1 MGPASQKPR
10 LDGLDFARFL
20 AFVGMVFVNFKIV
33 MGAEGGKDWLSIAT
47 GALEGRAAA
56 TFVVLAGVG
65 LGLSAMR
72 GDISRTVGVTVKRAI
87 FLLVL
92 GLVNVLI
99 FDADILHY
107 YAFYF
112 LFGVLLLRLS
122 SRGLAVSVLLIVLSS
137 VGMLLVLDYDAGW
150 DWTNYTYQGFW
161 TPTGFV
167 RNLFFNGW
175 HPVFPW
181 LAFLLYGIILGRSSL
196 GEKKT
201 QLRMIGGGV
210 LLVAVAETA
219 SRLLQPAL
227 ASIHPELI
235 YFATTAPIPPMPLY
249 VLSGIGT
256 ATAVIGLCMRSAEW
270 LSRGGVLAV
279 VNPAGRQTLTLYVA
293 HIIIGMGTLEVF
305 GMIGGQSILAATLAA
320 TVFCLLTVVY
330 AYYWSRSFKRGP
342 IETLMRR
349 IAG

>member
-1 MGPASQKPR
+1 MSPASQKPR

-20 AFVGMVFVNFKIV
+20 AFVGMLFVNFKIV
-33 MGAEGGKDWLSIAT
+33 MGAEGGSDWLSIAT

-72 GDISRTVGVTVKRAI
+72 GDMSRTVGVTVKRAI

-92 GLVNVLI
+92 GLVNMLI

-112 LFGVLLLRLS
+112 LFGVLLIRLS
-122 SRGLAVSVLLIVLSS
+122 SRWLAGSVLLIVVSS
-137 VGMLLVLDYDAGW
+137 VGMLLFLDYDAGW
-150 DWTNYTYQGFW
+150 DWINYTYQGFW

-181 LAFLLYGIILGRSSL
+181 LAFLLYGIILGRLSL
-196 GEKKT
+196 GDKKT
-201 QLRMIGGGV
+201 HIRMTAGGA
-210 LLVAVAETA
+210 LLVVVAETA
-219 SRLLQPAL
+219 SRILKPTL

-256 ATAVIGLCMRSAEW
+256 ATVVIGVCLLSTEW
-270 LSRGGVLAV
+270 LSRKGVLAI

-293 HIIIGMGTLEVF
+293 HIIVGMGVLEVL
-305 GMIGGQSILAATLAA
+305 GMIGGQSIQAATLAA
-320 TVFCLLTVVY
+320 TVFCLLSIGY

-342 IETLMRR
+342 IETLMRKM
-349 IAG
+349 AG

>member
-1 MGPASQKPR
+1 MGQASLKAR

-33 MGAEGGKDWLSIAT
+33 MGAEGGDDWLSLAT

-65 LGLSAMR
+65 LGLSAAR
-72 GDISRTVGVTVKRAI
+72 GDISRTVGVTVRRAI

-92 GLVNVLI
+92 GLVNMLI

-107 YAFYF
+107 YTFYF
-112 LFGVLLLRLS
+112 LFGVLLLPLS
-122 SRGLAVSVLLIVLSS
+122 SRGLAVSMLLIVLTS
-137 VGMLLVLDYDAGW
+137 VGMLLFLDYDAGW
-150 DWTNYTYQGFW
+150 DWTNYAYQGFW

-181 LAFLLYGIILGRSSL
+181 LAFLLYGVILGRLSL
-196 GEKKT
+196 GEKRIHM
-201 QLRMIGGGV
+201 RMIVGGALIV
-210 LLVAVAETA
+210 VVAETTG
-219 SRLLQPAL
+219 RVLQPTL
-227 ASIHPELI
+227 ASIDPELI

-256 ATAVIGLCMRSAEW
+256 ATAVIGLCMSSAEW
-270 LSRGGVLAV
+270 LSRKGVLEIA
-279 VNPAGRQTLTLYVA
+279 NPAGRQTLTLYVA
-293 HIIIGMGTLEVF
+293 HIIIGMGTLEAL
-305 GMIGGQSILAATLAA
+305 GMIGGQSIQAATLAA
-320 TVFCLLTVVY
+320 AVFCLLTIVY

-342 IETLMRR
+342 IETLMRK